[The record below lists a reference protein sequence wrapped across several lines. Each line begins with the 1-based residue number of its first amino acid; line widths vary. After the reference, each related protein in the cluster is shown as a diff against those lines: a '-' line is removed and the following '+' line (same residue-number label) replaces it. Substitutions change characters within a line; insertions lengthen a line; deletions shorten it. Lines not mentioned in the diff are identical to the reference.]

1 MIFTSLESWNSHFRN
16 HDFYRSCALTFLS
29 LFGLSSCSSNS
40 FLLSASCSKTLSL
53 SSGFFSFGW
62 GFPSAFLCSVVRQN
76 LQRLYLLRG
85 SWLEIQQN
93 IRSSGRWLTS
103 SRHAEILYEKPIH
116 RTFQLYMILSHR
128 PPYMRKAEISCF
140 SNKGGRHLQMY
151 LHFSFRERLQ
161 IRRKR
166 WEVLISSPFPALLW
180 HCFR

>member
-1 MIFTSLESWNSHFRN
+1 MAAEKFSISIHSPWPYFNRKYSSFTIHR
-16 HDFYRSCALTFLS
+16 RSAQAKT
-29 LFGLSSCSSNS
+29 GLYKCYI
-40 FLLSASCSKTLSL
+40 
-53 SSGFFSFGW
+53 GFENPLKYAR
-62 GFPSAFLCSVVRQN
+62 PSAFLCSVVRQN